1 VIYAA
6 QVPDQLALLGAD
18 SRSDAVEHE
27 PDDLGFDRIDDD
39 SLLGAVAA
47 FLDLLKGEA
56 EW

>member
-1 VIYAA
+1 V
-6 QVPDQLALLGAD
+6 
-18 SRSDAVEHE
+18 VEHE

-56 EW
+56 EWQPNGRQAPE